1 MKTQYLLVALATAA
15 IMGCASGS
23 STTPA
28 PVKTA
33 QAAAPAATAEPSATA
48 APTFTAEE
56 KAQMS
61 QEEKVAIY
69 NSQEEEKNQVI
80 CRRVVVTGSHRKRTV
95 CRTIEQIQQEQDDAR
110 RTIQDIQIGGASDP
124 GGQQ

>member
-1 MKTQYLLVALATAA
+1 MKTQYFLVVLATAA
-15 IMGCASGS
+15 IMGCASGP

-33 QAAAPAATAEPSATA
+33 QAAAPTEAA
-48 APTFTAEE
+48 TFTAEE

-61 QEEKVAIY
+61 QEEKMAIY

-95 CRTIEQIQQEQDDAR
+95 CRTIEQIRQEQDDAR
-110 RTIQDIQIGGASDP
+110 RTLQDVQIGGASDP
-124 GGQQ
+124 AGGGGL

>member
-1 MKTQYLLVALATAA
+1 MKTQYFLVVLATAA
-15 IMGCASGS
+15 IMGCASGP

-33 QAAAPAATAEPSATA
+33 QAA
-48 APTFTAEE
+48 TFTAEE

-110 RTIQDIQIGGASDP
+110 RSIQDIQIGGASDP
-124 GGQQ
+124 AGGGGL

>member
-1 MKTQYLLVALATAA
+1 MKTQYLLVVLATAA
-15 IMGCASGS
+15 MMGCASGS

-33 QAAAPAATAEPSATA
+33 QTAAPVATAS
-48 APTFTAEE
+48 PTFTAEE

-80 CRRVVVTGSHRKRTV
+80 CRRVQITGSHRKRTV
-95 CRTIEQIQQEQDDAR
+95 CRTIEQIRIDQDEAR
-110 RTIQDIQIGGASDP
+110 RTLQDVQIGGAADP
-124 GGQQ
+124 AGGGGL